1 MSINPNLLIAGGL
14 GAALLLVT
22 ALVAA
27 VLGARYARVRRRL
40 ESIEEQFE
48 RFRADVAASTGIS
61 VRAGEKL
68 RRLDQLAAQLG
79 ERLGQMEL
87 RGEGRPYD
95 QAIALVQRGAGSDR
109 LMSHYG
115 LSRGEADLVTLV
127 HGGRQTV

>member
-1 MSINPNLLIAGGL
+1 MNIDPSVLIAGGL

-22 ALVAA
+22 ALVA

-68 RRLDQLAAQLG
+68 RRLDLLTAQLG

-95 QAIALVQRGAGSDR
+95 QAIALVQRGAGPDR

-115 LSRGEADLVTLV
+115 LSRGEADLVSLV
-127 HGGRQTV
+127 HGGRQTG

>member
-1 MSINPNLLIAGGL
+1 MSIEPNLLIAGGL
-14 GAALLLVT
+14 AALLLLVF
-22 ALVAA
+22 ALVA

-48 RFRADVAASTGIS
+48 RFRADVAASTGIG

-68 RRLDQLAAQLG
+68 RRLDQLTAQLG

-115 LSRGEADLVTLV
+115 LSRGEADLVSLV
-127 HGGRQTV
+127 HGRRQTG